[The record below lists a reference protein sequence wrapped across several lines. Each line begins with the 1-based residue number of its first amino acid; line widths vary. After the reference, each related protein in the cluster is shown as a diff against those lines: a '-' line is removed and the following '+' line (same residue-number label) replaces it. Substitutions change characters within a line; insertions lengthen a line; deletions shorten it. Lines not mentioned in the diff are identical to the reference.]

1 MKISTFGFVFGQMW
15 KCTFGH
21 SLQPTLTIGPLLV
34 HDDGGNMDPFWNVS
48 ISHSHFQSIISGWWF
63 YYRWQGSLT
72 KTALVAHSYMRVFD
86 IKYSFSKINIKL
98 PYYSMN
104 GFIVERKVCHLSSY
118 VYFTEKYCPLFDLF
132 LNPNRPWLFK
142 VLQCQQCPEL

>member
-1 MKISTFGFVFGQMW
+1 MALAFGLIW

-34 HDDGGNMDPFWNVS
+34 HDGGNMDPFWNVS

-132 LNPNRPWLFK
+132 LNPNRPGLFK